1 MGPIYL
7 LTTLDQNY
15 LPQLQILL
23 TSFAINNPGE
33 SVALYLLHSGIPAE
47 AFAGVQEQ
55 CAGYGYPFYPIYVE
69 DGLFQNAPVTR
80 QYPKEMYY
88 RLLAPHLL
96 PAQLRRVLYLD
107 PDTLIINPIRPL
119 WETDMQGNL
128 FAAAAHT
135 GKAGLVNGVNQLR
148 LGTEREYYN
157 SGVLLMDLDAGR
169 QEIRPARLFQYVEQ
183 HRKELVLPD
192 QDVLNALYSQR
203 ILPLEDVLWTPR
215 GSRWSMAWQQRIAW
229 LRILHCPQESPY
241 PAIHGQ
247 GGKTPP
253 SPLGHDPQSQPLES
267 TIWPA
272 RIGLPALAGG
282 TRGGLSTRRKKA
294 AAAALPLSCCP
305 PCPPCLCKAAAAF
318 RGMVYG
324 LAASGGFYRPHRPSP
339 NAPDATR
346 LRWGAAGGGGVSSLP
361 ACRHGP
367 GRRSR
372 TAGVGRGWKR
382 SHLWHGEP
390 GVSRWGCRQVP
401 YLFPKQPVYPFRG
414 LLFGPAPGRLPAAK
428 RRR

>member
-55 CAGYGYPFYPIYVE
+55 CAGYGYPFHPICVE

-96 PAQLRRVLYLD
+96 PSQLRRVLYLD

-203 ILPLEDVLWTPR
+203 ILPLEDVLWNYDARNYSSYLLLSGGVYDLPWVMEHT
-215 GSRWSMAWQQRIAW
+215 A
-229 LRILHCPQESPY
+229 ILHFCGKEKPWKKTY
-241 PAIHGQ
+241 IH
-247 GGKTPP
+247 
-253 SPLGHDPQSQPLES
+253 
-267 TIWPA
+267 
-272 RIGLPALAGG
+272 R
-282 TRGGLSTRRKKA
+282 
-294 AAAALPLSCCP
+294 
-305 PCPPCLCKAAAAF
+305 
-318 RGMVYG
+318 
-324 LAASGGFYRPHRPSP
+324 
-339 NAPDATR
+339 
-346 LRWGAAGGGGVSSLP
+346 
-361 ACRHGP
+361 
-367 GRRSR
+367 
-372 TAGVGRGWKR
+372 
-382 SHLWHGEP
+382 
-390 GVSRWGCRQVP
+390 
-401 YLFPKQPVYPFRG
+401 
-414 LLFGPAPGRLPAAK
+414 FGILYQHYAQLAK
-428 RRR
+428 RAWNVCLQAEDKRP